1 MEDEK
6 IVELFLNRDEA
17 AIAEAK
23 QKYGGYIKK
32 TAYNI
37 LGDFEDGEECL
48 NDALLRAWNSIP
60 PQNPANLKSY
70 LSMLAR
76 RCAVDSLRKKTR
88 RKRGSAEY
96 SVSLEELESCLSDG
110 KTPEKETELGLL
122 TRAINDWL
130 KTLSPTWR
138 RAFVGRYYFCD
149 SVKDI
154 AGYLGISVSN
164 AKTILRRARL
174 SLKAYLEKECLL

>member
-76 RCAVDSLRKKTR
+76 RCGFFEKKGPPKAR
-88 RKRGSAEY
+88 
-96 SVSLEELESCLSDG
+96 
-110 KTPEKETELGLL
+110 
-122 TRAINDWL
+122 
-130 KTLSPTWR
+130 
-138 RAFVGRYYFCD
+138 
-149 SVKDI
+149 
-154 AGYLGISVSN
+154 
-164 AKTILRRARL
+164 LRRIFRLARRT
-174 SLKAYLEKECLL
+174 